1 MCWRCLCFTFQQL
14 FKTSHIVQVFLS
26 LNFIKIIRCEE
37 KKWGS
42 PNIWVDIYDNILLK
56 PLKYVHTKECNLII
70 VILACLIQLLLPSY
84 FSTADKWMGLDGSS
98 PVGSYELQLLLQGD
112 INNVCAAQVT
122 EAILSYEMCLQ
133 NYKLP
138 SHFPVLG

>member
-1 MCWRCLCFTFQQL
+1 
-14 FKTSHIVQVFLS
+14 
-26 LNFIKIIRCEE
+26 
-37 KKWGS
+37 
-42 PNIWVDIYDNILLK
+42 
-56 PLKYVHTKECNLII
+56 
-70 VILACLIQLLLPSY
+70 
-84 FSTADKWMGLDGSS
+84 MGLDGSS